1 MSDETDKA
9 AGGEVELAA
18 PELPPMPIGYEAAAP
33 VRAAA
38 KTQRGARWSEAALRL
53 AYAHARGC
61 TREAAARYAAVSHKT
76 AWQYAQDPDW
86 PALVLHAQA
95 AIQREIDE
103 AWIKEE
109 ANLQRR
115 GVHVML
121 RSLIDLMEGNLP
133 GGKVANNTKKPAVSP
148 MVSVIAAK
156 SFGELV
162 GYQRAKEMLAE
173 MEADRQRQLEGLA
186 PKGKAGDID
195 VKKKANRVIVDATLE
210 S

>member
-1 MSDETDKA
+1 MSDETGE
-9 AGGEVELAA
+9 AGGDVALVA
-18 PELPPMPIGYEAAAP
+18 PALPPMPSDYEAAAP

-38 KTQRGARWSEAALRL
+38 KTQRAARWSEAALAL

-61 TREAAARYAAVSHKT
+61 TREAAARYAGCSHKT

-95 AIQREIDE
+95 CIQREIDE

-121 RSLIDLMEGNLP
+121 RSLISLMEGNLP
-133 GGKVANNTKKPAVSP
+133 GGKVANNTKRPAVSP

-156 SFGELV
+156 HFGELV

-173 MEADRQRQLEGLA
+173 LEADRMRALQGIS
-186 PKGKAGDID
+186 PKGKAGADE
-195 VKKKANRVIVDATLE
+195 VKKKVNRVIVDATLE
-210 S
+210 E